1 MNGTHRWPLG
11 FAAGLAAIGCYLGF
25 TAAALLLYPRPFGPA
40 DNWLSDLGSST
51 LNPGGALVYNVGVSL
66 TGVAL
71 VGFFWGF
78 ADWAERSSR
87 RMRSQLD
94 AVRILGVI
102 GGLTTIAT
110 ALVSESL
117 NADLHG
123 WISMWNVEM
132 LATAAVLSGVFLYRH
147 PAFWRPIAAWALLT
161 EAAAVLFGF
170 VLHTPP
176 MEWVLIGLILGYVGL
191 MTLNLRLAHQSRD
204 LASGAAP
211 TPTADPGP
219 APIGRQS

>member
-1 MNGTHRWPLG
+1 MNGAHRWPLG
-11 FAAGLAAIGCYLGF
+11 FAAGLAAIGCYVVF
-25 TAAALLLYPRPFGPA
+25 TAAAYLLDTGPFGPA

-51 LNPGGALVYNVGVSL
+51 PNPTGALVYNVGVSL

-71 VGFFWGF
+71 IGFFWGF
-78 ADWAERSSR
+78 ADWANGASR
-87 RMRSQLD
+87 RTRNRLD

-110 ALVSESL
+110 ALVSESM

-123 WISMWNVEM
+123 WISMWNVEI
-132 LATAAVLSGVFLYRH
+132 LAPAALLSGVFLYRH
-147 PAFWRPIAAWALLT
+147 PAFWRPIAAWAVVT

-176 MEWVLIGLILGYVGL
+176 MEWVLIGLILGSVGL
-191 MTLNLRLAHQSRD
+191 MALNLRLAHRPRE
-204 LASGAAP
+204 LASGAAAG
-211 TPTADPGP
+211 PTADPGP
-219 APIGRQS
+219 ALSGRRW